1 VFPCQDSYSYSPNV
15 DGHAVGEDL
24 VLHSPLPGHA
34 PKRALRLD
42 ACRTQ
47 RHAQARPG
55 AVPHPGRFCF
65 VLWQYKHIEEL
76 TVEDVLRLEC
86 LLGDVHLGADITV
99 VAYLLMSILLVN
111 LYSPAT
117 A

>member
-1 VFPCQDSYSYSPNV
+1 
-15 DGHAVGEDL
+15 
-24 VLHSPLPGHA
+24 
-34 PKRALRLD
+34 
-42 ACRTQ
+42 
-47 RHAQARPG
+47 
-55 AVPHPGRFCF
+55 
-65 VLWQYKHIEEL
+65 
-76 TVEDVLRLEC
+76 VEDVLRLEC

>member
-1 VFPCQDSYSYSPNV
+1 MDTLSVRTLSYTHLSQVMLQSVLSGWMPAVHNVMLKHVQGPCRIRVAS
-15 DGHAVGEDL
+15 
-24 VLHSPLPGHA
+24 
-34 PKRALRLD
+34 AL
-42 ACRTQ
+42 
-47 RHAQARPG
+47 
-55 AVPHPGRFCF
+55 FCGSTST
-65 VLWQYKHIEEL
+65 EEL